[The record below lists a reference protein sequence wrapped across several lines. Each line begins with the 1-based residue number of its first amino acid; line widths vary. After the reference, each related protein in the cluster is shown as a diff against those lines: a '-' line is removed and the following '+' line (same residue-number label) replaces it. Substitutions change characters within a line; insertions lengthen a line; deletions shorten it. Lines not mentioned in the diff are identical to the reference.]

1 MSAAYRPAAHV
12 DGGGGHQVGVQQ
24 MEGIAHANHV
34 GHRVKR
40 SHLVEMDIP
49 HRAPV
54 GLGLRLSDGVVD
66 LTGAVPHLLGQG

>member
-1 MSAAYRPAAHV
+1 M

-34 GHRVKR
+34 GHRVQR
-40 SHLVEMDIP
+40 PHLVVVDVS
-49 HRAPV
+49 HRAA
-54 GLGLRLSDGVVD
+54 LGLRLSDGVVD